1 MKINLV
7 SEATYYPVKVGQK
20 LKADASPSAKHKV
33 QSPEGGRFEKL
44 LLEKLSPD
52 EATAISRLFG
62 DLKLNP
68 AAEPTAR
75 GLISG
80 DETGSVPRG
89 KFIDI
94 TI

>member
-7 SEATYYPVKVGQK
+7 SEATYYPARVGQK
-20 LKADASPSAKHKV
+20 SNADVSPSTKHKV
-33 QSPEGGRFEKL
+33 QSRESGRFEKI
-44 LLEKLSPD
+44 LLEKLSSD

-62 DLKLNP
+62 DLKLNS

-80 DETGSVPRG
+80 DKTGSVPRG

>member
-7 SEATYYPVKVGQK
+7 SEATYHPARVGQK
-20 LKADASPSAKHKV
+20 SNADASPSAKHKV
-33 QSPEGGRFEKL
+33 QSRESGRFEKL

-52 EATAISRLFG
+52 EATAIGRLFG
-62 DLKLNP
+62 DLKLNS

-80 DETGSVPRG
+80 DKTGSVPRG

>member
-7 SEATYYPVKVGQK
+7 SEATYYPAKVGQK
-20 LKADASPSAKHKV
+20 LKADASASAKHKV
-33 QSPEGGRFEKL
+33 QSPEGGFEKL

-80 DETGSVPRG
+80 DKTGSVPRG